1 MSKNRPKSGE
11 EKLGDFKLQ
20 VPISASQV
28 EGFKAGQEVKVL
40 LARADGSEAI
50 KSQTVKL
57 DQKGNATASFAFGE
71 NPGDTRVV
79 LGPADASDE
88 ELLGLQTVTQP
99 VTAQPPERILR
110 TRVNSLWEDGKY
122 QQAMYLVDQILATS
136 PNHEGALLWKKK
148 IRASQEA
155 EARAQ

>member
-99 VTAQPPERILR
+99 VTARQWNNATEL
-110 TRVNSLWEDGKY
+110 K
-122 QQAMYLVDQILATS
+122 LATIFS
-136 PNHEGALLWKKK
+136 SS
-148 IRASQEA
+148 R
-155 EARAQ
+155 